1 MIINRIG
8 ETTSEINIDGV
19 KQYHT
24 YGEKFND
31 ETNEIVFSANMN
43 YLEADVSNVETMF
56 NDLYTAYITP
66 TPFSAE
72 TLRGQRASLL
82 NDSDWTVM
90 PDSPLSDSKKTEWTT
105 YRQQLR
111 DITDGIDTEEKAK
124 AVVFPTPPE

>member
-8 ETTSEINIDGV
+8 ETTSETNSDGV
-19 KQYHT
+19 KQYST
-24 YGEKFND
+24 YCEKFND
-31 ETNEIVFSANMN
+31 ETDEIVFSANMN

-82 NDSDWTVM
+82 KDSDWTVLA
-90 PDSPLSDSKKTEWTT
+90 DSPLNESKKDEWKI

-111 DITDGIDTEEKAK
+111 DVTNGIATEAK
-124 AVVFPTPPE
+124 ALAVTFPTPPE